1 MKIKFDKAKAITI
14 SLTFML
20 LGWSSFTQAQALIDF
35 ETGAV
40 FTGYNDVR
48 IPGDEGTLFSLK
60 DDLIPKPEFFY
71 RIRLNYTIKSRHT
84 FSLLYAPLET
94 TSKGSVPYDIFFE
107 GVVFPANTELT
118 GTYKFNSYRLTY
130 RYDIVQKPRIEF
142 GLGLTAKIRDA
153 KIALSSPALNSEK
166 TNVGF
171 VPIINFRL
179 FWKINDKFGLLL
191 DGDALAAPQ
200 GRAEDVQIAATYN
213 LSDNFRIR
221 AGYRILEG
229 GADND
234 EVYNFALFHY
244 ASVGISFTF
253 LNKRKSN

>member
-1 MKIKFDKAKAITI
+1 MKKQRFLAT
-14 SLTFML
+14 MVL
-20 LGWSSFTQAQALIDF
+20 LLCIGVSNVKAQALIDF
-35 ETGAV
+35 ETGLV
-40 FTGYNDVR
+40 STGYNNVA
-48 IPGDEGTLFSLK
+48 IPGNLGTRFSLK
-60 DDLIPKPEFFY
+60 DDLTPKAAFFY

-84 FSLLYAPLET
+84 ISLLYAPLEIKSEGRLT
-94 TSKGSVPYDIFFE
+94 KGILFE
-107 GVVFPANTELT
+107 GVAFSPNIDLV

-130 RYDIVQKPRIEF
+130 RYDIVQKTKIEF

-153 KIALSSPALNSEK
+153 KIALSSAGLVAEK
-166 TNVGF
+166 TNLGF

-179 FWKINDKFGLLL
+179 LWKINDKFGLLL

-213 LSDNFRIR
+213 LSDNLSVR

-244 ASVGISFTF
+244 ASVGLSYTF
-253 LNKRKSN
+253 KNKK